1 MKKEVEEEN
10 SDQDSENA
18 VETKQRATITAVT
31 TENFLEWK
39 KKFDEEMA
47 ELKKKE
53 KMINSEINSRMSG
66 KQFFEKNKNTK
77 LEEPEEE
84 EDEEDDEEEE
94 NDEDYEENSQEND

>member
-39 KKFDEEMA
+39 RKFDEEMA

-53 KMINSEINSRMSG
+53 KMMNSEINLRLSG
-66 KQFFEKNKNTK
+66 KQFFEKNKNIK
-77 LEEPEEE
+77 MEEPEEE
-84 EDEEDDEEEE
+84 DDENDDDDE